1 MIRVFLFGLV
11 AVIALWGVWWMPL
24 LLGFVA
30 LVLGSGIE
38 IIGIGVLLDMLYGTA
53 PYTGIFTLLFTGL
66 FIVRAVFK
74 KHMF

>member
-11 AVIALWGVWWMPL
+11 AMVALWGVWWMPL
-24 LLGFVA
+24 VLGFVA
-30 LVLGSGIE
+30 LVLGAGIE
-38 IIGIGVLLDMLYGTA
+38 IIIIGIVLDMLYGT
-53 PYTGIFTLLFTGL
+53 PPLTGIFTLLFTCL